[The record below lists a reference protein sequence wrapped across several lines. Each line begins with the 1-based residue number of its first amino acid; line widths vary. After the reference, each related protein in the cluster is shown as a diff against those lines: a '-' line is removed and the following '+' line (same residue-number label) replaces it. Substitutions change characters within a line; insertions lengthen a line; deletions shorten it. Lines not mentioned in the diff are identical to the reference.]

1 MPTHDKH
8 LCALCQED
16 ATGEEQGLSQ
26 IGGMGSIVD
35 YSRCQHRHMSSN
47 IYAKKTDKVFS
58 SHCFWCCSSSQ
69 KLHEAD

>member
-1 MPTHDKH
+1 MPTHDQH

-35 YSRCQHRHMSSN
+35 YSRCQHRHMS
-47 IYAKKTDKVFS
+47 
-58 SHCFWCCSSSQ
+58 
-69 KLHEAD
+69 